1 LAQIRRETMN
11 VHMKLTVLG
20 SGTSVPHPRRSS
32 PAFWLDTNAGSI
44 LLDFGPDAAHRMAQE
59 RLDWPNLDVI
69 WISHFHLDHFGGLV
83 PFLFSLKWSPQTQ
96 GRTKSLKLVGPRGL
110 KRLLETIN
118 DANNYQLFKQSFEV
132 VVNEIEPNE
141 ELEILPDLQA
151 ITLKTKHNAES
162 LALRLTEEEGKIV
175 VYTSDTGFT
184 DELTTFAANADVLLL
199 ECSFIRNKPLATHL
213 ELIEAITIAEGCRP
227 RKLVLTHLYPEWDEV
242 NVVAEAKALWQG
254 DIVEATDGLVL
265 RT

>member
-1 LAQIRRETMN
+1 
-11 VHMKLTVLG
+11 MKLTVLG

-69 WISHFHLDHFGGLV
+69 WISHFHLDHFGGLA

-96 GRTKSLKLVGPRGL
+96 GRTKSLKLIGPRGL

-118 DANNYQLFKQSFEV
+118 DANNYRLFKQTFDV
-132 VVNEIEPNE
+132 VVSEIEPNE
-141 ELEILPDLQA
+141 ELEILPDLRA
-151 ITLKTKHNAES
+151 TTLKTKHNAES
-162 LALRLTEEEGKIV
+162 LALRLTEEDGKTF

-184 DELTTFAANADVLLL
+184 NELATFAANVDVLLL
-199 ECSFIRNKPLATHL
+199 ESSFIRNKPMETHL
-213 ELIEAITIAEGCRP
+213 ELTEAIEIAESCGP
-227 RKLVLTHLYPEWDEV
+227 KKLVLTHLYPEWDEV
-242 NVVAEAKALWQG
+242 DVVASAKAFWKG
-254 DIVEATDGLVL
+254 DILEATDGLVL